1 MAAYV
6 DRCVL
11 LSPLLGDSGYTDSER
26 WLINQGD
33 QTLWISHWV
42 LLEVAGVIAT
52 CVRRGQLTAEQAQT
66 IGSEFESFRQ
76 ERLALI
82 EPRGTDFL
90 QARQWLKRCLHL
102 LLRFSDALNLDS
114 GPAPA
119 THRGERG
126 PCPCWLCGDP
136 GLAGLCCR
144 GSYEE
149 EPLPLPADRSSL
161 LSSIELVAKRLK

>member
-1 MAAYV
+1 VAAYV
-6 DRCVL
+6 DSCVL
-11 LSPLLGDSGYTDSER
+11 LSLLLGDSGYTDSER

-76 ERLALI
+76 ERLTLI

-90 QARQWLKRCLHL
+90 QARQWLERCLHL
-102 LLRFSDALNLDS
+102 PLRSGDAL
-114 GPAPA
+114 
-119 THRGERG
+119 H
-126 PCPCWLCGDP
+126 
-136 GLAGLCCR
+136 LALAQ
-144 GSYEE
+144 SASNS
-149 EPLPLPADRSSL
+149 PW
-161 LSSIELVAKRLK
+161 

>member
-11 LSPLLGDSGYTDSER
+11 LSFLLGESGYGVSES
-26 WLINQGD
+26 WLLNQGEEA
-33 QTLWISHWV
+33 LWISHWV

-76 ERLALI
+76 ERLTLI

-90 QARQWLKRCLHL
+90 QARQWLERCLHL
-102 LLRFSDALNLDS
+102 PLRSGDAL
-114 GPAPA
+114 
-119 THRGERG
+119 H
-126 PCPCWLCGDP
+126 
-136 GLAGLCCR
+136 LALAQRQQLTVVSADRALARCAESLG
-144 GSYEE
+144 
-149 EPLPLPADRSSL
+149 LPLQL
-161 LSSIELVAKRLK
+161 IG

>member
-1 MAAYV
+1 VAAYV
-6 DRCVL
+6 DSCVL
-11 LSPLLGDSGYTDSER
+11 LSLLLGDSGYTDSER

-76 ERLALI
+76 ERLTLI

-90 QARQWLKRCLHL
+90 QARQWLERCLHL
-102 LLRFSDALNLDS
+102 PLRSGDAL
-114 GPAPA
+114 
-119 THRGERG
+119 H
-126 PCPCWLCGDP
+126 
-136 GLAGLCCR
+136 LALVQRQQLTVVSADRALARCAESLG
-144 GSYEE
+144 
-149 EPLPLPADRSSL
+149 LPLQL
-161 LSSIELVAKRLK
+161 IG

>member
-1 MAAYV
+1 MAAYG

-11 LSPLLGDSGYTDSER
+11 LSLLLGDSGYTDSER

-52 CVRRGQLTAEQAQT
+52 CVRHGQLTAEQAQT

-76 ERLALI
+76 ERLTLI

-90 QARQWLKRCLHL
+90 QARQWLESCIL
-102 LLRFSDALNLDS
+102 LPLRFNDALYL
-114 GPAPA
+114 
-119 THRGERG
+119 
-126 PCPCWLCGDP
+126 
-136 GLAGLCCR
+136 GLA
-144 GSYEE
+144 
-149 EPLPLPADRSSL
+149 
-161 LSSIELVAKRLK
+161 KRH

>member
-1 MAAYV
+1 VAAYV

-11 LSPLLGDSGYTDSER
+11 LSLLLGDSGYTDTER

-76 ERLALI
+76 ERLTLI

-90 QARQWLKRCLHL
+90 QARQWLERCLHL
-102 LLRFSDALNLDS
+102 PLRSGDAL
-114 GPAPA
+114 
-119 THRGERG
+119 H
-126 PCPCWLCGDP
+126 
-136 GLAGLCCR
+136 LALAQRQQLTVVSADRALSRCAESLG
-144 GSYEE
+144 
-149 EPLPLPADRSSL
+149 LPLQL
-161 LSSIELVAKRLK
+161 IG

>member
-1 MAAYV
+1 
-6 DRCVL
+6 L
-11 LSPLLGDSGYTDSER
+11 LISLLLGDSGYTDSER

-76 ERLALI
+76 ERSTLI

-90 QARQWLKRCLHL
+90 QARQMLERCLHL
-102 LLRFSDALNLDS
+102 QVWELARLD
-114 GPAPA
+114 
-119 THRGERG
+119 T
-126 PCPCWLCGDP
+126 C
-136 GLAGLCCR
+136 AGLR
-144 GSYEE
+144 
-149 EPLPLPADRSSL
+149 LRPA
-161 LSSIELVAKRLK
+161 I

>member
-1 MAAYV
+1 MAAYG
-6 DRCVL
+6 DSCVL
-11 LSPLLGDSGYTDSER
+11 LSLLLGDSGYTDSER

-76 ERLALI
+76 ERLTLI

-90 QARQWLKRCLHL
+90 QARQWLERCLHMP
-102 LLRFSDALNLDS
+102 LRSGDAL
-114 GPAPA
+114 
-119 THRGERG
+119 H
-126 PCPCWLCGDP
+126 
-136 GLAGLCCR
+136 LALAQRQQLTVVSADRALARCAESLG
-144 GSYEE
+144 
-149 EPLPLPADRSSL
+149 LPLQL
-161 LSSIELVAKRLK
+161 IG

>member
-6 DRCVL
+6 DSCVL
-11 LSPLLGDSGYTDSER
+11 LSLLLGDSGYTDSER

-42 LLEVAGVIAT
+42 LLEVAGVSAT

-76 ERLALI
+76 ERLTLI

-90 QARQWLKRCLHL
+90 QVRQWLERCLHL
-102 LLRFSDALNLDS
+102 PLRSGDAL
-114 GPAPA
+114 
-119 THRGERG
+119 H
-126 PCPCWLCGDP
+126 
-136 GLAGLCCR
+136 LALAQRQQLTVVSADRALARCAESLG
-144 GSYEE
+144 
-149 EPLPLPADRSSL
+149 LPLQL
-161 LSSIELVAKRLK
+161 IG

>member
-11 LSPLLGDSGYTDSER
+11 LSLLLGDGGYTDSER

-76 ERLALI
+76 ERLTLI
-82 EPRGTDFL
+82 EPRGTDFCRL
-90 QARQWLKRCLHL
+90 G
-102 LLRFSDALNLDS
+102 S
-114 GPAPA
+114 GWSGAFI
-119 THRGERG
+119 
-126 PCPCWLCGDP
+126 CPCAPVMPCIWP
-136 GLAGLCCR
+136 WPNA
-144 GSYEE
+144 
-149 EPLPLPADRSSL
+149 SS
-161 LSSIELVAKRLK
+161 SPW

>member
-6 DRCVL
+6 DSCVL
-11 LSPLLGDSGYTDSER
+11 LSLFLGDSGYTDSEQ

-52 CVRRGQLTAEQAQT
+52 CVRRGQLTAEQAQM

-76 ERLALI
+76 ERLTLI

-90 QARQWLKRCLHL
+90 QARQWLERCLHL
-102 LLRFSDALNLDS
+102 PLRSGDAL
-114 GPAPA
+114 
-119 THRGERG
+119 H
-126 PCPCWLCGDP
+126 
-136 GLAGLCCR
+136 LALAKRQQLTVVSADRALARCAESLG
-144 GSYEE
+144 
-149 EPLPLPADRSSL
+149 LPLQL
-161 LSSIELVAKRLK
+161 IG